1 MKMSDELNKIR
12 DILEEIRSNEH
23 PVIPLQLIEAV
34 LNAQIESMD
43 DSSKSQNTIRIVI
56 DNAIKSKS

>member
-23 PVIPLQLIEAV
+23 PNIPSQLIEAV
-34 LNAQIESMD
+34 LNAQIENMD

>member
-23 PVIPLQLIEAV
+23 PGIPLQLIEAV
-34 LNAQIESMD
+34 LNAQIVNMD

>member
-12 DILEEIRSNEH
+12 DILEEIRLSKH
-23 PVIPLQLIEAV
+23 PDIPAQFIEAV
-34 LNAQIESMD
+34 LNAQIENMD
-43 DSSKSQNTIRIVI
+43 DSSKSQNAIRIVI

>member
-1 MKMSDELNKIR
+1 MKMSDELNKIW
-12 DILEEIRSNEH
+12 DILEEIRSNEQ
-23 PVIPLQLIEAV
+23 PGIPSQLIEAV
-34 LNAQIESMD
+34 LNAQIENMD

>member
-34 LNAQIESMD
+34 LNAQIENMD